1 VVICGIKWNKFMP
14 GFSGKFYYSLDE
26 KGRVM
31 IPAPF
36 REVLSGHYGE
46 GLYLTNA
53 PFDKCL
59 QLYPAEEWQRLLE
72 KVRTLPKSYE
82 EVRYFMRRVIAS
94 ATECELDK
102 QGRLLIPVSY
112 RQDAG
117 IDGEVVIVGMVEKI
131 EIWSRDEWDRVV
143 DPSRINI
150 ETAIN
155 RLAGLG
161 L

>member
-1 VVICGIKWNKFMP
+1 MP
-14 GFSGKFYYSLDE
+14 SFSGKFYYNLDE

-31 IPAPF
+31 MPAPF
-36 REVLSGHYGE
+36 REILSGHYGE

-59 QLYPAEEWQRLLE
+59 QLYPKEEWQRLLE

-102 QGRLLIPVSY
+102 QGRLLIPATY
-112 RQDAG
+112 RQDSG
-117 IDGEVVIVGMVEKI
+117 IDGEVVIVGMVDKI
-131 EIWSRDEWDRVV
+131 EIWSREEWDRVV
-143 DPSRINI
+143 DPSKINI
-150 ETAIN
+150 AVAID